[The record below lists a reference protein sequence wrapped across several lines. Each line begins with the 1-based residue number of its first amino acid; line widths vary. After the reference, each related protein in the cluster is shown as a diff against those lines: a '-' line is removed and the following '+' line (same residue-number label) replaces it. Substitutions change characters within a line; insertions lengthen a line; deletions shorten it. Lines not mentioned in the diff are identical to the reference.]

1 MLTPPE
7 QFGIIEKGVY
17 RSDMLHPSHFSFIK
31 ALQLKTALVLSPE
44 VPTRAVLNFLEENN
58 IKLVH
63 LGLSIWKPNLGWRPV
78 SEELIKDGLEMAL
91 DVGNHPIL
99 VLCTS
104 GIHETG
110 TFVGCLRKLQN
121 WNFSSIVA
129 EYRSYAGNKVRYVN
143 EQFIEEVWEQ
153 YKKQRDG
160 DHFTDNASFVF
171 VPTASGARG
180 YDAVRQF
187 LSTAY
192 DSRIISVKEK
202 VIIQTIG
209 ENSVVEESETTINFI
224 SGDGAWLVP
233 GVDSRYTIENQ
244 VVIPTITSASFE
256 GDRISSI
263 RVYWDQASAL
273 KQLRLISDKNSWPI
287 VSDRQVDAI
296 RDISSAHLNP
306 FGKTDHLSA
315 GIGKMNLNQPAG
327 RRPVHTSSRVNQPG
341 GTGGKSTIFDDMR
354 SDAHEDIVQRGKR
367 HTSRVNQPGGTGGK
381 TSSLFGDS
389 DTTSE
394 DNTNRRFNSNK
405 NVSQFSI
412 GGDDDSQHDTSSIT
426 GSSRRRGK
434 SQIESSVELGDDG
447 GNPPPQRS
455 SVKPSSRILRPPG
468 GGGSQFTFG

>member
-1 MLTPPE
+1 
-7 QFGIIEKGVY
+7 
-17 RSDMLHPSHFSFIK
+17 
-31 ALQLKTALVLSPE
+31 
-44 VPTRAVLNFLEENN
+44 
-58 IKLVH
+58 
-63 LGLSIWKPNLGWRPV
+63 
-78 SEELIKDGLEMAL
+78 MA
-91 DVGNHPIL
+91 I
-99 VLCTS
+99 
-104 GIHETG
+104 
-110 TFVGCLRKLQN
+110 R
-121 WNFSSIVA
+121 
-129 EYRSYAGNKVRYVN
+129 
-143 EQFIEEVWEQ
+143 EVWEQ

-341 GTGGKSTIFDDMR
+341 GTGGK
-354 SDAHEDIVQRGKR
+354 
-367 HTSRVNQPGGTGGK
+367 